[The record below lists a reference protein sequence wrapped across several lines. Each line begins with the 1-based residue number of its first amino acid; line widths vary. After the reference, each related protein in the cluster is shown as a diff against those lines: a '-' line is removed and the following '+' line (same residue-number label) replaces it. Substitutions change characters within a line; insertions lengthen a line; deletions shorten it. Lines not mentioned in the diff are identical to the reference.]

1 MQQKTIRPSSQPL
14 LSSTIIQRTNN
25 KVQPTKGHS
34 FLVWYSIDREDQET
48 ESVFL
53 CKKHFFV
60 EKTVS
65 IQSALGAV
73 YLDTNSL
80 LVADVK

>member
-1 MQQKTIRPSSQPL
+1 MYVINSYIKALDNVS
-14 LSSTIIQRTNN
+14 
-25 KVQPTKGHS
+25 KGHS
-34 FLVWYSIDREDQET
+34 FLVWYSIYREDQES
-48 ESVFL
+48 ESGFL

-60 EKTVS
+60 EKTVL
-65 IQSALGAV
+65 IQSALRAV

>member
-1 MQQKTIRPSSQPL
+1 LFTDSIFP
-14 LSSTIIQRTNN
+14 
-25 KVQPTKGHS
+25 KVLVQTSAKGHS
-34 FLVWYSIDREDQET
+34 FLVWYSIDREDQES
-48 ESVFL
+48 ESGFL

-60 EKTVS
+60 EKTVL

>member
-1 MQQKTIRPSSQPL
+1 MKSFLKSHSYSDGNIL
-14 LSSTIIQRTNN
+14 D
-25 KVQPTKGHS
+25 HS
-34 FLVWYSIDREDQET
+34 FLVWYSIDREDQES
-48 ESVFL
+48 ESGFL

-60 EKTVS
+60 EKTVL
-65 IQSALGAV
+65 IQSAHGAV